1 MSRIRLSWS
10 KWTYKERIL
19 LGVILGG
26 YSVLFYRYRSQ
37 QGDFGDFI
45 KAGELIWNQ
54 QNPYS
59 ELMYVNSPVSAVA
72 FYLISR
78 VVPLLLI
85 PTFIQVLNVLGL
97 LYFFKVI
104 LKESKHEIMLWVFF
118 LLLFFN
124 STRALVAN
132 VQVTGLLLGLI
143 ATSLTLAR
151 SSASSYKVVFPLW
164 FAMELKP
171 QLAIPFVLILLFN
184 GKLHKAKAVILATYY
199 VFAHLLV
206 HVKFGSS
213 IDLLWIKK
221 VISYSSNSMREGYEI
236 SYWKGLAILSE
247 QENFVKLLSQVVVL
261 LTLILVVYLALK
273 ARTSWALLVALLF
286 PIQNSYL
293 HLYDLV
299 PASILIAILYLGKN
313 TISLTFGLLIFIQI
327 YPLNLLTQIG
337 VLLCCAILSFANK
350 IESRREVASIF
361 LIFLYSA
368 FVILFLK
375 DFSEEMQIILSLT
388 VPLIMVMIV
397 NRKKLVQTLEI

>member
-1 MSRIRLSWS
+1 MSRIKLSWS
-10 KWTYKERIL
+10 KWTHKDRIL
-19 LGVILGG
+19 LGIILGG

-59 ELMYVNSPVSAVA
+59 ELMYVNSPVSAVV

-78 VVPLLLI
+78 AVPLLLI

-104 LKESKHEIMLWVFF
+104 LKDSKHEIMLWVFF

-143 ATSLTLAR
+143 ATSLTLAK

-184 GKLHKAKAVILATYY
+184 GKLHKAKAATLAAYY
-199 VFAHLLV
+199 IFAHLLV

-213 IDLLWIKK
+213 IDLLWIEK

-261 LTLILVVYLALK
+261 LSLILVVYLALK
-273 ARTSWALLVALLF
+273 ARISWALLVALLF

-299 PASILIAILYLGKN
+299 PASVLIAILYLGKN

-327 YPLNLLTQIG
+327 YPLHLLTQIG
-337 VLLCCAILSFANK
+337 VLLCCAILSFAYK
-350 IESRREVASIF
+350 IEGRRVVASIF
-361 LIFLYSA
+361 LISVHSA

-375 DFSEEMQIILSLT
+375 DFSEEMQIISSLT
-388 VPLIMVMIV
+388 VPLIMVLMV
-397 NRKKLVQTLEI
+397 NRKKLVQIIEI